1 LQKPR
6 PEDADVGAVTA
17 TGYTA
22 VVCTAPDCRTPLL
35 DELTADLRVAVR
47 SSGSGVL
54 VVAGCTLGAVVCR
67 LRLPA
72 PLVAVQPCDVQ
83 RRPIGPVVRVGPL
96 RSRADVTELVR
107 WLGRARFD
115 VDALPDRLAVTHRA
129 VGAATV
135 N

>member
-1 LQKPR
+1 V
-6 PEDADVGAVTA
+6 DVVTA

-22 VVCTAPDCRTPLL
+22 VVCTAP
-35 DELTADLRVAVR
+35 
-47 SSGSGVL
+47 GVL

-67 LRLPA
+67 LRPPA
-72 PLVAVQPCDVQ
+72 PLVVVQPCDVQ
-83 RRPIGPVVRVGPL
+83 RRPIGPAVRVGPL
-96 RSRADVTELVR
+96 RSRADVTELVL

>member
-1 LQKPR
+1 M
-6 PEDADVGAVTA
+6 GAVTA

-22 VVCTAPDCRTPLL
+22 VVCTAPGCRTPLS
-35 DELTADLRVAVR
+35 DELLADLRVAVR

-67 LRLPA
+67 LRPSA
-72 PLVAVQPCDVQ
+72 PLVVVQPCDVQ

-115 VDALPDRLAVTHRA
+115 VDDLPVRLAATHRG
-129 VGAATV
+129 VGAAAV